1 MRSGRMCSFRPM
13 PDAMPLTFWDH
24 VFALATF
31 ILLPAYSTR
40 SIGVVLDKI
49 REEGEPA
56 RIWAYRQTILTWLSL
71 TIILIA
77 MWSALGRD
85 WTAIGF
91 RLPEFGPLIIGLV
104 ASALFLA
111 VILTPLRNLSKS
123 DMSVEDFEQQLG
135 KIAVLL
141 PRSRKEGSWFFR
153 LSLNAGITEEIIFRG
168 YLIWYLQH
176 FLPLLWSA
184 VIAAV
189 MFGLGHLYQ
198 GVRQL
203 PGLLLVSAVTVAL
216 YVYTESLLV
225 PVILHIVLDALQG
238 RFFVDFYQ
246 RQPAPDPPME
256 AD

>member
-1 MRSGRMCSFRPM
+1 MQ
-13 PDAMPLTFWDH
+13 LTIWDH
-24 VFALATF
+24 AFALAVF

-40 SIGVVLDKI
+40 SIRMVLKKI

-71 TIILIA
+71 TVVLLA
-77 MWSALGRD
+77 MWSSLGRD
-85 WTAIGF
+85 WSAIGF
-91 RLPEFGPLIIGLV
+91 RLPDAGPLLIGLA

-123 DMSVEDFEQQLG
+123 DISVEDFEKQLG
-135 KIAVLL
+135 RISILL
-141 PRSRKEGSWFFR
+141 PRSRKEGSWFLR
-153 LSLNAGITEEIIFRG
+153 LSINAGITEEIIFRG

-203 PGLLLVSAVTVAL
+203 PGLMLVSAITVSL
-216 YVYTESLLV
+216 YVYTESLIV
-225 PVILHIVLDALQG
+225 PIVLHILLDALQG
-238 RFFVDFYQ
+238 RYFVDFYQ
-246 RQPAPDPPME
+246 RRLNE
-256 AD
+256 T

>member
-1 MRSGRMCSFRPM
+1 M
-13 PDAMPLTFWDH
+13 PNVMPLTFWDH
-24 VFALATF
+24 VFALVAF
-31 ILLPAYSTR
+31 LLLPVYSTR
-40 SIGVVLDKI
+40 SIGMVLEKI
-49 REEGEPA
+49 RKEGEPA

-77 MWSALGRD
+77 IWSSLGRD
-85 WTAIGF
+85 WAAIGF
-91 RLPEFGPLIIGLV
+91 RLPDPGPLVIGLA

-111 VILTPLRNLSKS
+111 VLLTPLKNLSKS
-123 DMSVEDFEQQLG
+123 DISVEDFEQQLG

-153 LSLNAGITEEIIFRG
+153 LSVNAGVTEEIIFRG

-189 MFGLGHLYQ
+189 LFGLGHLYQ

-203 PGLLLVSAVTVAL
+203 PGLLLVSGVAVTL

-225 PVILHIVLDALQG
+225 PVILHILLDALQG
-238 RFFVDFYQ
+238 RIFVNFYQ
-246 RQPAPDPPME
+246 RRPEPDPSTA

>member
-1 MRSGRMCSFRPM
+1 M
-13 PDAMPLTFWDH
+13 PDAVPLTLWDH
-24 VFALATF
+24 AFALVTF
-31 ILLPAYSTR
+31 LLLPAYSTR
-40 SIGVVLDKI
+40 SIGLVLEKI
-49 REEGEPA
+49 RKEGEPA

-71 TIILIA
+71 TVILIA

-85 WTAIGF
+85 WAAIGF
-91 RLPEFGPLIIGLV
+91 QFPDTGPLIVGLA

-111 VILTPLRNLSKS
+111 VILTPLRNLSTS
-123 DMSVEDFEQQLG
+123 DVSAQDFEQQLG
-135 KIAVLL
+135 KVAILL
-141 PRSRKEGSWFFR
+141 PRSSKEGSWFLR
-153 LSLNAGITEEIIFRG
+153 LSVNAGITEEIIFRG

-189 MFGLGHLYQ
+189 LFGLGHLYQ

-203 PGLLLVSAVTVAL
+203 PGLLLVSAVAVTL

-225 PVILHIVLDALQG
+225 PIILHIVLDALQG

-246 RQPAPDPPME
+246 KQSTAR
-256 AD
+256 

>member
-1 MRSGRMCSFRPM
+1 M
-13 PDAMPLTFWDH
+13 PDAVPLTLWDH
-24 VFALATF
+24 VFALVTF
-31 ILLPAYSTR
+31 LLLPAYSTR
-40 SIGVVLDKI
+40 SIGLVLEKI
-49 REEGEPA
+49 RREGEPA

-71 TIILIA
+71 TVILIA

-91 RLPEFGPLIIGLV
+91 QFPDPGPLLVGLA

-111 VILTPLRNLSKS
+111 VILTPLKNLSKS
-123 DMSVEDFEQQLG
+123 DISVQDFEQQLG
-135 KIAVLL
+135 KVAILL
-141 PRSRKEGSWFFR
+141 PRSSKEGSWFFR

-184 VIAAV
+184 VIAAIL
-189 MFGLGHLYQ
+189 FGLGHLYQ

-203 PGLLLVSAVTVAL
+203 PGLLLVSAVTVTL

-238 RFFVDFYQ
+238 RFFVDFYR
-246 RQPAPDPPME
+246 RQGPPSD
-256 AD
+256 AQ

>member
-1 MRSGRMCSFRPM
+1 M

-24 VFALATF
+24 VFALVTF
-31 ILLPAYSTR
+31 LLLPAYSTR
-40 SIGVVLDKI
+40 SIGHVLEKI
-49 REEGEPA
+49 RKGGEPA

-71 TIILIA
+71 TVILIA

-85 WTAIGF
+85 WAAIGF
-91 RLPEFGPLIIGLV
+91 QLPAPGPLLVGLA

-123 DMSVEDFEQQLG
+123 DISVQEFEQQLG
-135 KIAVLL
+135 KVATLL
-141 PRSRKEGSWFFR
+141 PRSGKEGSWFFR
-153 LSLNAGITEEIIFRG
+153 LSVNAGITEEIIFRG

-189 MFGLGHLYQ
+189 LFGLGHLYQ
-198 GVRQL
+198 GVKQL
-203 PGLLLVSAVTVAL
+203 PGLLLVSAVAVTL

-246 RQPAPDPPME
+246 RHSSAK
-256 AD
+256 